1 MTILDKF
8 RLDGRIAIVTDG
20 SATLGAALA
29 RGLAEAGADV
39 VLAARHADHLTNAA
53 SLIRETGRRAV
64 TIEVDIRDPSQCSA
78 LVEAAVNEF
87 GKVDVL
93 VNNAELVDSGP
104 ANGLT
109 VEEFRSVIDSNLHSS
124 YSAAQACG
132 RVMRAGSSI
141 VNITGV
147 AALTTLGV
155 PRTAYSASAAA
166 LTGLTRDLAQQWGS
180 RKGIRV
186 NTIAQGFIDAGAGNV
201 DSPFESPS
209 ARIILGRNGTPEEIA
224 STLVWL
230 ASDAGSYVTGQT
242 IVVDGGVSVT

>member
-8 RLDGRIAIVTDG
+8 RLDGKIAIVTDG
-20 SATLGAALA
+20 ASVLGVALG

-39 VLAARHADHLTNAA
+39 VLVARHADKLKNAA
-53 SLIRETGRRAV
+53 SMIRDTGRRAV
-64 TIEVDIRDPSQCSA
+64 TVEADVSDPSQCSA

-104 ANGLT
+104 ADGLT
-109 VEEFRSVIDSNLHSS
+109 VEDFRSIIDSNLHSS
-124 YSAAQACG
+124 YWAAQACG

-155 PRTAYSASAAA
+155 PRAAYSASAAA

-201 DSPFESPS
+201 GGPIEGPS
-209 ARIILGRNGTPEEIA
+209 ARIVLGRRATPDEIA

-230 ASDAGSYVTGQT
+230 ASEAGSYVTGQT
-242 IVVDGGVSVT
+242 IVVDGGVSLT